1 MRRTY
6 ILLILIAIIMLS
18 MLAAC
23 KKTTTTEFT
32 VDRSACNG
40 CGRCQQF
47 GPTDAIEFNNDG
59 KAVID
64 QTLCQ
69 QDGLCVSACPQN
81 AIY

>member
-1 MRRTY
+1 MRKA
-6 ILLILIAIIMLS
+6 LLFIIFLLLMAFLV
-18 MLAAC
+18 LTAC
-23 KKTTTTEFT
+23 KHTSTTEFT

-40 CGRCQQF
+40 CGRCLQVC
-47 GPTDAIEFNNDG
+47 PYDAIELDNNG

-69 QDGLCVSACPQN
+69 QDGLCVRACPQN